1 MRAHKFL
8 NNLSNKKDDL
18 RIAKFLAKCGISS
31 RRKCEQI
38 ILQGR
43 AKINGEI
50 IKDLSKKV
58 FLGDKVE
65 IDGKPL
71 ILEEKI
77 VIALNKPTGYLS
89 TVSDKF
95 NRKTV
100 LDLIHY
106 KNFRLY
112 PVGRLDVNSRGLII
126 LTNDGELAYK
136 LTHPKFGIPK
146 VYDVLINK
154 RINFKDLEIILNGI
168 KIEGRELYP
177 LSVDLLKI
185 KLKNTSHDS
194 NNLTNDYN
202 RYKKFLNDSSLI
214 RIKIAEGR
222 KRIIRKVFKTLGYK
236 VIDLKRVQI
245 GNFKLDDCKPELSE
259 GSSKILSNLEIK
271 KLLRIS

>member
-8 NNLSNKKDDL
+8 NNLSNEKDDL
-18 RIAKFLAKCGISS
+18 RIAKFLARCGISS

-43 AKINGEI
+43 VKINGEI
-50 IKDLSKKV
+50 IKDLSKKI
-58 FLGDKVE
+58 FLDDKIE
-65 IDGKPL
+65 LDGRPL

-112 PVGRLDVNSRGLII
+112 PVGRLDINSRGLII

-136 LTHPKFGIPK
+136 LAHPKFGVPK

-168 KIEGRELYP
+168 KIEDRELYP
-177 LSVDLLKI
+177 LSVEL
-185 KLKNTSHDS
+185 
-194 NNLTNDYN
+194 
-202 RYKKFLNDSSLI
+202 LNDGSLI

-245 GNFKLDDCKPELSE
+245 GNFKLDDCKPKLSE
-259 GSSKILSNLEIK
+259 GSFKILSDLEIK

>member
-1 MRAHKFL
+1 
-8 NNLSNKKDDL
+8 
-18 RIAKFLAKCGISS
+18 
-31 RRKCEQI
+31 
-38 ILQGR
+38 
-43 AKINGEI
+43 
-50 IKDLSKKV
+50 
-58 FLGDKVE
+58 
-65 IDGKPL
+65 L

-112 PVGRLDVNSRGLII
+112 PVGRLDINSRGLII

-136 LTHPKFGIPK
+136 LAHPKFGVPK

-177 LSVDLLKI
+177 LSVEL
-185 KLKNTSHDS
+185 
-194 NNLTNDYN
+194 
-202 RYKKFLNDSSLI
+202 LNDSSLI

-245 GNFKLDDCKPELSE
+245 GNFKLDDCKPKLSE
-259 GSSKILSNLEIK
+259 GSFKILSDLEIK
-271 KLLRIS
+271 KLLKIS